1 MVGFN
6 IPARDQQ
13 GLNKFAQVK
22 EMMNGFAPE
31 VTTAPAG
38 QTVTLKAK
46 LGISRDGTKALW
58 AEIDYTDKWFTLR
71 NSKVNG
77 SGEIEYTFATQT
89 GKKTPEGSVVRL
101 EINWSTNEGMVHG
114 NNNTFWYKF
123 V

>member
-1 MVGFN
+1 MVGFA
-6 IPARDQQ
+6 IPVRDQQ
-13 GLNKFAQVK
+13 GLNKLAEVK
-22 EMMNGFAPE
+22 KAMNNFELP

-46 LGISRDGTKALW
+46 LGVSRDGTKALW

-77 SGEIEYTFATQT
+77 SDEIEYILATQT
-89 GKKTPEGSVVRL
+89 GKKTPEGSIVRL
-101 EINWSTNEGMVHG
+101 EINWSPEEGMVHG
-114 NNNTFWYKF
+114 KNNTLWYKF

>member
-13 GLNKFAQVK
+13 GLNKLAQVK
-22 EMMNGFAPE
+22 EAMNGFAPE

-38 QTVTLKAK
+38 QTVTFKAK
-46 LGISRDGTKALW
+46 LGVSRDGTKALW
-58 AEIDYTDKWFTLR
+58 AEVDYTDKWFTLR

-77 SGEIEYTFATQT
+77 SGEIEYTFVTQT